1 MLTLELLYALLR
13 GLPAKYLDFL
23 DPPWPPF
30 CQRVENALKE
40 GKDPLAAL
48 QFALDAMNPW
58 ARSMLQKLL
67 SQIRPAIALPGL
79 TYRQKEALIALR
91 YAGVVSL
98 SQLNRV
104 LVQDPSNTRK
114 RLAVLVAKG
123 YAAKFFRKTGVFYF
137 AVSSPIDPSLKHSVH
152 ELLTRLINEYSSEAQ
167 PTITTTPTIP
177 TMVTIPPEP
186 TTPTIPTTP

>member
-1 MLTLELLYALLR
+1 MLTLDLLYALLR

-58 ARSMLQKLL
+58 ARGMLQKLL
-67 SQIRPAIALPGL
+67 SQIGPAMSLPGL

-91 YAGVVSL
+91 YAGVASL
-98 SQLNRV
+98 AQLSRV
-104 LVQDPSNTRK
+104 LVQDPSNTYK

-123 YAAKFFRKTGVFYF
+123 YAAKFFRKAGVFYF
-137 AVSSPIDPSLKHSVH
+137 AVSSPLDPSLKHSVH

-167 PTITTTPTIP
+167 PTTSTIT